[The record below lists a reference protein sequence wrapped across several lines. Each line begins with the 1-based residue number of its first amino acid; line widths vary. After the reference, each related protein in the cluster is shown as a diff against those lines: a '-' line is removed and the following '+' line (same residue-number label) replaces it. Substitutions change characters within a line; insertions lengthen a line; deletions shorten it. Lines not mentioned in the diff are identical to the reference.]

1 VKGLAFEFDP
11 YDIEDAKLEADI
23 DAIYLDR
30 KVLTPNEVRKDTR
43 PELPPLPGGDEPLS
57 TKGDAGAS
65 AEPVLQEMQRDLKK
79 AIRA

>member
-1 VKGLAFEFDP
+1 
-11 YDIEDAKLEADI
+11 
-23 DAIYLDR
+23 
-30 KVLTPNEVRKDTR
+30 VRKDTR